1 MATEPLT
8 NPGVVWMM
16 VSRVKEPRTQ
26 WTYLLS
32 QDDPNSPSYGMI
44 RDRGISSEKLC
55 YSYTA
60 LSAWLLI
67 YGFTPPPQDYFAT
80 SRQEREE
87 GAESIV
93 RQVTCRR

>member
-8 NPGVVWMM
+8 NPSVVWVR
-16 VSRVKEPRTQ
+16 VSGVKEPGTQ

-32 QDDPNSPSYGMI
+32 QDDPNSPGYGMI
-44 RDRGISSEKLC
+44 RDRGISSDKLC

-67 YGFTPPPQDYFAT
+67 YGFTPPPQDYFAP
-80 SRQEREE
+80 SRQELDA
-87 GAESIV
+87 GAGSIL
-93 RQVTCRR
+93 RRVTRPR